1 MHTNAETFTGD
12 PHEELE
18 EVCLIRLVLHR
29 LIAIH
34 EDDHGW
40 FLLAGHFTVEGNS
53 TDPMLR
59 EELLPAIQLAVDDPD
74 EFLDF
79 LCLIEQE
86 AIGHM
91 WQLRQGCQTIGS
103 EIKQVH
109 GQIFWAL
116 LAS

>member
-1 MHTNAETFTGD
+1 MHTDAETFTGN

-29 LIAIH
+29 LIAVH

-40 FLLAGHFTVEGNS
+40 LLLAGHFTVEGDS
-53 TDPMLR
+53 ADTMLR
-59 EELLPAIQLAVDDPD
+59 EELLTTIQLAVDDPD

-79 LCLIEQE
+79 FRLIEQE

-91 WQLRQGCQTIGS
+91 RQLAQWG
-103 EIKQVH
+103 
-109 GQIFWAL
+109 
-116 LAS
+116 

>member
-1 MHTNAETFTGD
+1 MYTNAETFTRD

-40 FLLAGHFTVEGNS
+40 LLLAGHFTVKGDGADS
-53 TDPMLR
+53 MLR
-59 EELLPAIQLAVDDPD
+59 EEFLPAIQLAVDDPD

-79 LCLIEQE
+79 LRLIEQE

-91 WQLRQGCQTIGS
+91 WQLSQGC
-103 EIKQVH
+103 
-109 GQIFWAL
+109 
-116 LAS
+116 